1 MTPLYK
7 TLNLLT
13 EILDSIEHFEDRID
27 LMEWSNEFGL
37 GQECDL
43 CKACNLND
51 IHTYSMCID
60 RLNERFN
67 KYKNTL

>member
-1 MTPLYK
+1 MTRLYK

-27 LMEWSNEFGL
+27 RMEWSNEFGR

-43 CKACNLND
+43 HKACNLID
-51 IHTYSMCID
+51 TYKMCID